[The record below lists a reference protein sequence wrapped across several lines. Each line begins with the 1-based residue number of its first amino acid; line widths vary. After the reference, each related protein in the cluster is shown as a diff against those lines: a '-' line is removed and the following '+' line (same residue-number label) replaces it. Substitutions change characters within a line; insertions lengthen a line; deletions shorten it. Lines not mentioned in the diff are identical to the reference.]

1 MVHAGEPRDA
11 DDDAEDRVLP
21 DEHEPTTDGGTDP
34 SGVAGYLTVAER
46 IARGQA
52 CRDRL
57 ARSKQGAWSPAADRA
72 DPVTILQHQA
82 KHRIPDLVPLRYG
95 RMAAAPF
102 AFYRGAAAIMA
113 ADLAPTP
120 DTGIRVQLC
129 GDAHLMNFGGYAGPD
144 RRLVFDVN
152 DFDETLRGPW
162 EWDVK
167 RLAASVAIATREFG
181 GKAGDARRATAA
193 AARGYREK
201 IRELAEMTD
210 LDVWY
215 SRIDVENLAAS
226 IPPGAIH
233 DTVEKVIEEAR
244 TRDHFRSL
252 GRLTTV
258 VDGRRRFVDEPPVI
272 VHVPDVTTPAWIEH
286 VDARYR
292 RSLRDDRRE
301 LFDRYRLVDI
311 AHKVVGVGSVGLAA
325 FVALYEGRDE
335 NDPLFLQVK
344 EARESVLEQ
353 HLPKSRRQNHAHRV
367 VAGQRLMQATSDIFL
382 GWAIGRSGRHY
393 YVRQLADMKWSYDLA
408 HATPEGLSLYV
419 RLCGGALARAHA
431 RSGDRIAIAA
441 YLGGGDRFDEAM
453 ADFGEA
459 YAHQNLADYR
469 AFLDAIEKGRI
480 SSRSV

>member
-1 MVHAGEPRDA
+1 MIHADAARGA
-11 DDDAEDRVLP
+11 DDDAGGRVVP
-21 DEHEPTTDGGTDP
+21 GEREPGTDDRTAP
-34 SGVAGYLTVAER
+34 SGIAGYLTVAER
-46 IARGQA
+46 IALGRA
-52 CRDRL
+52 RRDRL
-57 ARSKQGAWSPAADRA
+57 SRPKQGDWSPATDRT

-95 RMAAAPF
+95 RMAASPF
-102 AFYRGAAAIMA
+102 AFFRGAAAIMA
-113 ADLAPTP
+113 ADLAATP

-129 GDAHLMNFGGYAGPD
+129 GDAHLMNFGGYAAAD
-144 RRLVFDVN
+144 RHLVFDVN

-167 RLAASVAIATREFG
+167 RLAASVAIATREVG

-201 IRELAEMTD
+201 IRELAEVTD

-233 DTVEKVIEEAR
+233 DTVEAVIEEAR

-252 GRLTTV
+252 DRLTAV
-258 VDGRRRFVDEPPVI
+258 IDGRRRFVDEPPVI
-272 VHVPDVTTPAWIEH
+272 VHVPDVTTPAWIEY

-344 EARESVLEQ
+344 EARESALEQ
-353 HLPKSRRQNHAHRV
+353 HLPKSRHQNHAHRV

-393 YVRQLADMKWSYDLA
+393 YVRQLADMKWSYDLGN
-408 HATPEGLSLYV
+408 ATPDGLSLYV

-441 YLGGGDRFDEAM
+441 YLGGSGRFVEAM

-459 YAHQNLADYR
+459 YAEQNLADYR

-480 SSRSV
+480 PSRSV